1 MQIREHGR
9 QLLMIRTNYVPE
21 KKRTVPVTV
30 AKQDKWLSK
39 VSDEVRQQLTKE
51 EVEQLESWLSS
62 RAEKE
67 SVERLES
74 SLSVVEGI
82 VCRAAEALSVES
94 LASGLSSDKAAAIYA
109 SMDALAKALRK
120 AGHKKPARQAK
131 EALPAMD
138 ERQLPL
144 DNA

>member
-9 QLLMIRTNYVPE
+9 QLLMIRTNYIPE

-30 AKQDKWLSK
+30 AKQDKWLSS

-51 EVEQLESWLSS
+51 EVEQLENWLSS
-62 RAEKE
+62 RTEKQ

-74 SLSVVEGI
+74 SLSIVEGV
-82 VCRAAEALSVES
+82 VCRSAKALSVES
-94 LASGLSSDKAAAIYA
+94 LASGLSPEKAAAIYA
-109 SMDALAKALRK
+109 GMDALAKALRK

-131 EALPAMD
+131 AAQSAMD